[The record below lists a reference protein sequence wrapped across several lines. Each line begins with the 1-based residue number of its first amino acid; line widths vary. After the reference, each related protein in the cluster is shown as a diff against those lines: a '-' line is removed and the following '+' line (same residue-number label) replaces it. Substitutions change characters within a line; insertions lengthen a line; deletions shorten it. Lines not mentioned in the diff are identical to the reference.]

1 MKNLIFRLL
10 QLIALA
16 LFSWVLML
24 YLSWPAWGGLAIFF
38 GVIGAYFG
46 IKLAKRLWLVSR
58 SRVKLAASEAA
69 GRLVQD
75 KSNSA
80 QSDLTRKWKEAI
92 ATLRHSSLRRFG
104 NPVYALPW
112 YMVIGESGVG
122 KTSALTR
129 SRLGSLNKGGHHFE
143 PITQTVNCDWWF
155 FNRAVVIDTA
165 GRYVSAA
172 GTPED
177 HAEWERMLELLAKY
191 RLKEGL
197 NGLVLA
203 INAEQ
208 LLQGDDALE
217 HHGHVIRER
226 IDQLIRLFDK
236 RFPIFLLIT
245 KCDRI
250 YGFEQW
256 ARTLPAE
263 ALGQAM
269 GYVGP
274 LEDGDGAEARFSDQ
288 ALDQITARLKQL
300 RLDMG
305 VKGVELSAPLLLLP
319 EEIERLRG
327 GLKRFL
333 AACMGNNPY
342 LEQPLLRGLFL
353 SSARQDGGVLP
364 SLLGSLIQSTDTP
377 QVTEKGTFL
386 QDFFERVLP
395 ADRGTFR
402 PTIIV
407 DRWRLA
413 TRNLAAVFW
422 ICTCAAALLFLML
435 SYHQTR
441 SSLIAIRD
449 AYPMGVLIG
458 DQPSEQRLVT
468 LQELLRLIE
477 LIGNHERN
485 WQTRWLAFSPD
496 IEQLEDDIKA
506 TYVRGFR
513 ELLQKNRRE
522 DILPTLQD
530 EAAKGSTNY
539 ANALLTLTRSINMT
553 QARIDGATYD
563 QLLKMPQAP
572 EQLSEVLGLELPA
585 HMIQAPA
592 HMSAA
597 YKAWSDP
604 DDPVLLQG
612 LEADRRA
619 LSSAITQTAR
629 FSWLVA
635 WANQQRDLKP
645 VTLRTFWLPGSQG
658 PNAGSI
664 PPALTLAGQRKIHE
678 FLSEIEQA
686 LSNST
691 NYQFKRGAF
700 EAWYQTERFN
710 AWQSFAWSFDEGELL
725 LANEPAW
732 RDLVTKVDTD
742 TSPYYAFIDR
752 LREEFAGIPDED
764 LPGLMLFAREF
775 PAMRRAASQGVSV
788 DKAKAL
794 VETINTVG
802 ERVVRPITGN
812 RSASASSTI
821 RRSIQ
826 GVQAYADYAHQ
837 FDVAA
842 SLALQGTGQSYQMMA
857 DYFNLGTNPETTT
870 SALQTT
876 QDSLNAFRKASG
888 FDLPDDQVIWKL
900 IGGPLRI
907 LTRYALEQ
915 TSCYVQKEWEE
926 KVLWKTQMAVSARET
941 NDQLF
946 GDKGSV
952 WAFVDGPAKPFVL
965 QKASQFVPARHQ
977 SYELPFSSTFM
988 PFLNRS
994 VDTRVEA
1001 VVRSQLAESSKGK
1014 SATILI
1020 TARPIGVNEG
1030 AKAKPY
1036 SVTLSIQCAQ
1046 QEITLDNFNM
1056 SVTNSFDW
1064 SPDQCGDVTLRI
1076 FIDDLTLTQRYP
1088 GPMGMARFIA
1098 EFQDG
1103 ERIFTPDDFP
1113 QARERL
1119 EALDVRTLHVRYDFS
1134 GQEQLLTMASNLD
1147 YLADTSTPV
1156 VGATPARLAIKVPE
1170 RIGQCWTEGPPEK
1183 ATTPLPLYIQQRAQK
1198 LIAPPPPPPPSPPVV
1213 KQMPE
1218 RTHRVKEGDT
1228 LYSLARQYETDVQTL
1243 QQLNHL
1249 KNTDLIMKGQILK
1262 LPPAGATTSSVETG
1276 PTRAS

>member
-1 MKNLIFRLL
+1 MKTILVRLL
-10 QLIALA
+10 QLITLA
-16 LFSWVLML
+16 LFSWVVTL
-24 YLSWPAWGGLAIFF
+24 YLLWPLWGGLAIFF

-46 IKLAKRLWLVSR
+46 IKLARRLWLVSR

-69 GRLVQD
+69 GRAQVE
-75 KSNSA
+75 KSSA
-80 QSDLTRKWKEAI
+80 QADLTHKWKNAI
-92 ATLRHSSLRRFG
+92 ATLRRSSLRRFG
-104 NPVYALPW
+104 NPIYALPW

-122 KTSALTR
+122 KTSAITR
-129 SRLGSLNKGGHHFE
+129 SRLGSLNKTGSQFE
-143 PITQTVNCDWWF
+143 PIAQTVNCDWWF
-155 FNRAVVIDTA
+155 FNRTVIIDTA
-165 GRYVSAA
+165 GRYVSPK

-177 HAEWERMLELLAKY
+177 QAEWERMLELLAKY

-203 INAEQ
+203 VDADQIAR
-208 LLQGDDALE
+208 GDDQLE
-217 HHGHVIRER
+217 QYGHVIRER

-236 RFPIFLLIT
+236 RFPIFLLVT

-256 ARTLPAE
+256 TQTLPTE
-263 ALGQAM
+263 ALAQAM
-269 GYVGP
+269 GYVGA
-274 LEDGDGAEARFSDQ
+274 LEEGDGAEARFTDQ
-288 ALDQITARLKQL
+288 AFDQITTRLRQL

-305 VKGVELSAPLLLLP
+305 VKGVDLSAPLLLLP
-319 EEIERLRG
+319 EEIDRLRG

-353 SSARQDGGVLP
+353 SSARQGGETLP
-364 SLLGSLIQSTDTP
+364 NMLGLIQESGAAQGAD
-377 QVTEKGTFL
+377 KGAFL
-386 QDFFERVLP
+386 HDFFERVLP
-395 ADRGTFR
+395 ADRWTFR
-402 PTIIV
+402 PTVII

-422 ICTCAAALLFLML
+422 ICTFTAALLFLML
-435 SYHQTR
+435 SFYQTR

-449 AYPMGVLIG
+449 AYPMQALVN
-458 DQPSEQRLVT
+458 DQPPEQRLQT
-468 LQELLRLIE
+468 LQSMLRLIE
-477 LIGNHERN
+477 LIQNHEQN

-496 IEQLEDDIKA
+496 LENLEDDIKA
-506 TYVRGFR
+506 AYVRGFR
-513 ELLQKNRRE
+513 DLLQKNRRE
-522 DILPTLQD
+522 DILPVLAD
-530 EAAKGSTNY
+530 EDSPSSTSY
-539 ANALLTLTRSINMT
+539 AEAVLTLTRNVNMT

-563 QLLKMPQAP
+563 QLLRMPQAP
-572 EQLSEVLGLELPA
+572 EQLSEVLGLELPP
-585 HMIQAPA
+585 HLIQAPA

-604 DDPVLLQG
+604 EDPALLQS
-612 LEADRRA
+612 LRADRAA
-619 LSSAITQTAR
+619 LAQAVEQSEH
-629 FSWLVA
+629 FSWLLA
-635 WANQQRDLKP
+635 WANQQRELKP

-658 PNAGSI
+658 QNTGAI
-664 PPALTLAGQRKIHE
+664 APALTLAGQRHIRG
-678 FLSEIEQA
+678 FLNELEQA
-686 LSNST
+686 LNNST
-691 NYQFKRGAF
+691 GFQFKRGAF
-700 EAWYQTERFN
+700 EAWYRTERFN
-710 AWQSFAWSFDEGELL
+710 SWQSFAWSFDNGELL

-732 RDLVTKVDTD
+732 RDMVTKVDTD
-742 TSPYYAFIDR
+742 TSPYYEFFDR
-752 LREEFAGIPDED
+752 LRSEFAEIPDGD

-775 PAMRRAASQGVSV
+775 PALRRAAAEGASV
-788 DKAKAL
+788 GKAKAIL
-794 VETINTVG
+794 QTINTVG
-802 ERVVRPITGN
+802 ERIVRPSDFPN
-812 RSASASSTI
+812 PSATPSSTI

-826 GVQAYADYAHQ
+826 GVQAFADYAQQ

-842 SLALQGTGQSYQMMA
+842 AKAMEGNGQSYQLMA
-857 DYFNLGTNPETTT
+857 DYFNLGVSPDATT
-870 SALQTT
+870 SALQTA

-915 TSCYVQKEWEE
+915 GSCHLQKEWEE
-926 KVLWKTQMAVSARET
+926 KVLWKTQMAVSAQET

-952 WAFVDGPAKPFVL
+952 WAFVDGPAKPFIL
-965 QKASQFVPARHQ
+965 QKATQFTPAQRGD
-977 SYELPFSSTFM
+977 YTFPFADPFL

-1001 VVRSQLAESSKGK
+1001 VVKSQLAESAKGK

-1020 TARPIGVNEG
+1020 TARPIGVNDG

-1036 SVTLSIQCAQ
+1036 SVNLSIQCAQ

-1076 FIDDLTLTQRYP
+1076 YIDELTLTQRYP
-1088 GPMGMARFIA
+1088 GPMGMARFVA
-1098 EFQDG
+1098 EFKDG
-1103 ERIFTPDDFP
+1103 ERIFTPEDFP

-1119 EALDVRTLHVRYDFS
+1119 EALNVRTIHVRYDFS
-1134 GQEQLLTMASNLD
+1134 GQGQLLSLADNLD
-1147 YLADTSTPV
+1147 YLAGTSTPSIS
-1156 VGATPARLAIKVPE
+1156 ATPARLAFKVPE
-1170 RIGQCWTEGPPEK
+1170 RIGQCWTEGPPEQ
-1183 ATTPLPLYIQQRAQK
+1183 AASPMPLYIRQRAEK
-1198 LIAPPPPPPPSPPVV
+1198 IIAAPPPPPLPPAPAPL
-1213 KQMPE
+1213 PE

-1228 LYSLARQYETDVQTL
+1228 LYSLSRQYGTDVQVL

-1262 LPPAGATTSSVETG
+1262 LPPENNSM
-1276 PTRAS
+1276 